1 MTLVTGYVW
10 RVQTSHFQS
19 CHCDNNTS
27 GRKTSVCIQ
36 ELFAGVGVLH
46 LEGRSAEACHDPASA
61 EVAETARL
69 RRPGVLPPPRE
80 DEAGSALSLEVARLR
95 EEAETGRR
103 RITELEDQV
112 LVYII
117 YISMHYLHN
126 INALSSHPRVEEQ
139 AVVLVPC
146 NGCDLISPSAARV
159 SADGEATDFPRGI
172 QAPGQGY
179 RAEQQQQRIL

>member
-1 MTLVTGYVW
+1 M
-10 RVQTSHFQS
+10 
-19 CHCDNNTS
+19 
-27 GRKTSVCIQ
+27 
-36 ELFAGVGVLH
+36 
-46 LEGRSAEACHDPASA
+46 
-61 EVAETARL
+61 
-69 RRPGVLPPPRE
+69 LPPPRE
-80 DEAGSALSLEVARLR
+80 DEAGAGLSLEVARLR

>member
-61 EVAETARL
+61 DGAETARL
-69 RRPGVLPPPRE
+69 RRPGVLPPPR
-80 DEAGSALSLEVARLR
+80 DEAGAGLSLEVARLR

-117 YISMHYLHN
+117 N
-126 INALSSHPRVEEQ
+126 IYTLSTQHQ
-139 AVVLVPC
+139 C
-146 NGCDLISPSAARV
+146 
-159 SADGEATDFPRGI
+159 TI
-172 QAPGQGY
+172 QSSTS
-179 RAEQQQQRIL
+179 